1 MWLWIRHIIE
11 IVVFSFLVIL
21 FMSWDFWLTTGIAYL
36 FAFYVISLVF
46 SLISK
51 IFFAIALLREKEK

>member
-11 IVVFSFLVIL
+11 IVIFSFLTIL
-21 FMSWDFWLTTGIAYL
+21 FMSWEFWLTTGIAFL
-36 FAFYVISLVF
+36 FAFYVLNLVI

-51 IFFAIALLREKEK
+51 IFFAIAISREKD

>member
-21 FMSWDFWLTTGIAYL
+21 FMSWDFWLTTGFAYL
-36 FAFYVISLVF
+36 FAFYVISLLF

-51 IFFAIALLREKEK
+51 IFFAIALLIEKEK

>member
-36 FAFYVISLVF
+36 FAFYVISLVI

-51 IFFAIALLREKEK
+51 IFFAITMLRDKD

>member
-36 FAFYVISLVF
+36 SAFYVISLVF

>member
-21 FMSWDFWLTTGIAYL
+21 FMSWDFWLTTGVAYL

>member
-11 IVVFSFLVIL
+11 IIIFSFLTIL
-21 FMSWDFWLTTGIAYL
+21 FMSWEFWLTTGIAFL
-36 FAFYVISLVF
+36 FAFYVLNLVI

-51 IFFAIALLREKEK
+51 IFFAIALLSSRD

>member
-11 IVVFSFLVIL
+11 IVVFSFLIIL
-21 FMSWDFWLTTGIAYL
+21 FMSWEFWLTTGIAYL
-36 FAFYVISLVF
+36 FAFYVISLII
-46 SLISK
+46 SLMSK

>member
-11 IVVFSFLVIL
+11 IVIFSFLTIL
-21 FMSWDFWLTTGIAYL
+21 FMSWEFWLTTGIAYL
-36 FAFYVISLVF
+36 FAFYVINLVI

-51 IFFAIALLREKEK
+51 IFFAIGMLSSKD

>member
-11 IVVFSFLVIL
+11 IIVFAILCGL
-21 FMSWDFWLTTGIAYL
+21 FMSWNFWLTTGIAYL
-36 FAFYVISLVF
+36 FGMYVISLIF

-51 IFFAIALLREKEK
+51 IIFAIIYIFSDKG